1 LATKLLVCPECSSA
15 VAPGRFACTSCGALL
30 ASVASAPRSLGWV
43 EDMTPPV
50 VTPPPPVAES
60 NDSEATDA
68 EMTEMTEAAGR
79 TTIGPAWAHGL
90 LERAPGETDLEIDED
105 APLAAAA
112 GPVDA
117 LRPVYPE
124 VPASGAEPVAEAE
137 AVVEAEPVAEAAPYE
152 VVEPAV
158 EAEPFAEAKP
168 FAEAEPVLQS
178 DGGAPAGQVGD
189 AEPLV
194 ASAAIPSALFSP
206 AVEAQAPK
214 PSEPSW
220 PEKPSWPPPGA
231 ERLAPLSEPAPRPR
245 AGAYLPPS
253 AVLTTIDEAPE
264 AMTAGTPGRPMT
276 AASSAASTGVTVAS
290 AAEKKPAR
298 VLPALDPTVPPKVV
312 VLGAGI
318 AGLGFLLPWA
328 AVVVGSGRIGGY
340 LDQWGLAGPGHPL
353 VLLVLVALGAWAS
366 QIERLPAW
374 VRPGL
379 PAAVVAGLLVGL
391 VWPYVFGSLQSTVG
405 VYLTLVGA
413 IVLASGGLLDLWA
426 ERHAGEPRAV

>member
-30 ASVASAPRSLGWV
+30 ASVASARRSLGWV

-50 VTPPPPVAES
+50 VTPPPPVVES
-60 NDSEATDA
+60 TDPEATDT
-68 EMTEMTEAAGR
+68 ETTEMTEAAGR

-90 LERAPGETDLEIDED
+90 LERAPGETDFEIDED

-117 LRPVYPE
+117 LQPVYPE
-124 VPASGAEPVAEAE
+124 VPVSEAAAFAEAEAVVDAEPSSETAPDEVVEPVVDAEPVAEAVP
-137 AVVEAEPVAEAAPYE
+137 VVQSDAGTAAD
-152 VVEPAV
+152 PAV
-158 EAEPFAEAKP
+158 DAVPLAE
-168 FAEAEPVLQS
+168 
-178 DGGAPAGQVGD
+178 
-189 AEPLV
+189 
-194 ASAAIPSALFSP
+194 SAANRSAPFTS
-206 AVEAQAPK
+206 AVEAQAPA
-214 PSEPSW
+214 PSAEPSW

-253 AVLTTIDEAPE
+253 AVLTTIDEAP
-264 AMTAGTPGRPMT
+264 AAPTAGIPGRPMM
-276 AASSAASTGVTVAS
+276 AASSAAATGGAAAS
-290 AAEKKPAR
+290 AAEEKPAR
-298 VLPALDPTVPPKVV
+298 VLPALDPTLPPKVV

-379 PAAVVAGLLVGL
+379 PAAVLAGLLVGL
-391 VWPYVFGSLQSTVG
+391 VWPYVFASLQSTVG

-413 IVLASGGLLDLWA
+413 IVLAAGGLLDLWA

>member
-30 ASVASAPRSLGWV
+30 ASVASARRSLGWV

-60 NDSEATDA
+60 SDPEATDA
-68 EMTEMTEAAGR
+68 ETTEMTEAAGR

-105 APLAAAA
+105 APLAAEA
-112 GPVDA
+112 GPVVA
-117 LRPVYPE
+117 LQPVYPE
-124 VPASGAEPVAEAE
+124 LPVAAAEPVAEAE
-137 AVVEAEPVAEAAPYE
+137 AVVDVESVAEAAPDE
-152 VVEPAV
+152 VVEPVVDAEPVV
-158 EAEPFAEAKP
+158 EAEPL
-168 FAEAEPVLQS
+168 LQS
-178 DGGAPAGQVGD
+178 VAGDVEPVGD
-189 AEPLV
+189 AEPL
-194 ASAAIPSALFSP
+194 AESAANPSALLNP
-206 AVEAQAPK
+206 GVEAQAPA
-214 PSEPSW
+214 PSTEPSW

-231 ERLAPLSEPAPRPR
+231 ERLAPPMEPAPRPR

-253 AVLTTIDEAPE
+253 AVLTTIDESPDAT
-264 AMTAGTPGRPMT
+264 TAGMPGRPMM
-276 AASSAASTGVTVAS
+276 AASSAAATGGDAAS
-290 AAEKKPAR
+290 ATAKKPAR
-298 VLPALDPTVPPKVV
+298 VLPALDPTLPPKVV

-379 PAAVVAGLLVGL
+379 PAAVLAGLLVGL
-391 VWPYVFGSLQSTVG
+391 VWPYVFASLQSTVG

-413 IVLASGGLLDLWA
+413 IVLAAGGLLDLWA

>member
-1 LATKLLVCPECSSA
+1 MATKLLVCPECSSA

-60 NDSEATDA
+60 SDPVATDA
-68 EMTEMTEAAGR
+68 ESTEMPEAAGR

-117 LRPVYPE
+117 LQPVYPE
-124 VPASGAEPVAEAE
+124 VPVIEAEPVAEAE
-137 AVVEAEPVAEAAPYE
+137 AVVDLESPSEAAP
-152 VVEPAV
+152 V
-158 EAEPFAEAKP
+158 EAIEPVV
-168 FAEAEPVLQS
+168 EAEPVLQS
-178 DGGAPAGQVGD
+178 DPGASADPVGD
-189 AEPLV
+189 AVPLA
-194 ASAAIPSALFSP
+194 ASAANPSAPFSP
-206 AVEAQAPK
+206 AVEVQAPR
-214 PSEPSW
+214 PSTEPSW

-253 AVLTTIDEAPE
+253 AVLTTIDEAP
-264 AMTAGTPGRPMT
+264 ATTTAGIPGRPMM
-276 AASSAASTGVTVAS
+276 AASSAAATGGDAAS
-290 AAEKKPAR
+290 AAEEKPAR
-298 VLPALDPTVPPKVV
+298 VLPALDPTLPPKVV

-379 PAAVVAGLLVGL
+379 PAAVLAGLLAGL

-413 IVLASGGLLDLWA
+413 IVLAAGGLLDLWA